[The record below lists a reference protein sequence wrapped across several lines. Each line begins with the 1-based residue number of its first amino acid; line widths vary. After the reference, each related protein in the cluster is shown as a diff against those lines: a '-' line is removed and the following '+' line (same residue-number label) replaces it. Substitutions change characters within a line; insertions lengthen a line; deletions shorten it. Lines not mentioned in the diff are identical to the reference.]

1 MHISNRCPSLTSQNS
16 VKSTL
21 SKKMADPAPAAADAD
36 PFGEDLGFTAG
47 DAPFAKLASF
57 TADDDDEEEEPAAEA
72 PPAPAPAK
80 APEEPPKEPEQLLAS
95 VALEPPPT
103 PPAPVVV
110 STEDL
115 AAMAPQPVPSPEP
128 VAKPPQPDPA
138 RTEALQAA
146 RQAEIRRRRLF
157 GAELVGEHSRYAALD
172 RLLGRGV
179 VECGSLRLLVAKAV
193 ESEARSAAGCVAFA
207 RFPAEARQE
216 LGAEPAASV
225 SAQNETTTYGVARL
239 LAARV
244 ASEADAHEQHA
255 LKLRSECLGPLV
267 ELERRLRATHRD
279 LRMRGGTAL
288 SRAREAARGV
298 ERLYDAVVNAGQA
311 GDVWLAT
318 VQYTAGSAIL
328 ARTWCDAIASLDSLF
343 ATSAATETERRS
355 LERRCLKAFLAA
367 RRECLA
373 TIDKLAAPDL
383 AAAENAQ
390 DSRDVAAEVDAA
402 IKAEVKRVAERNA
415 RRRPSTNTP
424 LPEPAEPLEPLASP
438 LVTCSLLGERKTKLT
453 RWRPSLV
460 VATADRRVH
469 VYEGFSSSPDLTAA
483 TALSALVPASDE
495 CLRGAMPP
503 QRMPSSVSEAQ
514 TSVQNFFAGAP
525 APLAPSTTLDLRAT
539 RAVALDA
546 NTLELLEAA
555 PATGAAAIFSKTIE
569 RKVQLRFATSDAAQ
583 ELLACLRAR

>member
-1 MHISNRCPSLTSQNS
+1 
-16 VKSTL
+16 
-21 SKKMADPAPAAADAD
+21 MADPAPAAADAD

-57 TADDDDEEEEPAAEA
+57 TADDDEEEEPAAEA

-95 VALEPPPT
+95 VALEPTP

-115 AAMAPQPVPSPEP
+115 AAMAPQPVSPEP

-138 RTEALQAA
+138 RAEALQAA

-179 VECGSLRLLVAKAV
+179 VECGSLRLLVARTV

-207 RFPAEARQE
+207 RFPADARQE

-298 ERLYDAVVNAGQA
+298 ERLYDQVVTAGSK

-328 ARTWCDAIASLDSLF
+328 ARTWADAKASLDSLF
-343 ATSAATETERRS
+343 ATAAATETERRS

-390 DSRDVAAEVDAA
+390 DSRDVAAEVEVS
-402 IKAEVKRVAERNA
+402 IKAEVQRVAERNQ
-415 RRRPSTNTP
+415 RRRPAPQTP

-438 LVTCSLLGERKTKLT
+438 LVKCSLLGERKTKLT

-483 TALSALVPASDE
+483 TALSALVPASDD
-495 CLRGAMPP
+495 CLRGAAPTP
-503 QRMPSSVSEAQ
+503 RMPSSVSEAQ